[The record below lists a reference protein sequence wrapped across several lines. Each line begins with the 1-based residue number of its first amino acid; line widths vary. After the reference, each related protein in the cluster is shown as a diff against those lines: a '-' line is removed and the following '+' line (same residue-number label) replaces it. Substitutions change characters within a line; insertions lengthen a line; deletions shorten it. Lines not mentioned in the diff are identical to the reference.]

1 MRLIE
6 RQKNIEQD
14 KNIKE
19 ENIEQLW
26 LFRNISFNIHTFL
39 YHFISED
46 ILLLNVFKL
55 LCIVRIIK
63 MRNYSV
69 MNIMFYL
76 MVKLV
81 CFFYLCL

>member
-26 LFRNISFNIHTFL
+26 LFRNISFNIQIFL
-39 YHFISED
+39 RMTNEMK
-46 ILLLNVFKL
+46 VFQVFGNEKP
-55 LCIVRIIK
+55 
-63 MRNYSV
+63 
-69 MNIMFYL
+69 
-76 MVKLV
+76 
-81 CFFYLCL
+81 

>member
-39 YHFISED
+39 YHFIFRRYFALKRIQIIVYSQD
-46 ILLLNVFKL
+46 YKNAKL
-55 LCIVRIIK
+55 FCYEYYVLF
-63 MRNYSV
+63 NG
-69 MNIMFYL
+69 
-76 MVKLV
+76 
-81 CFFYLCL
+81 